1 MSVRLSIASEAPIPV
16 DKLTDLEKAV
26 DKGPT
31 ELVLGVEF
39 AGHLDQSISTLPGG
53 ISTSIQY
60 SSGNQCW
67 KLGDFSFTLSGG
79 VTGKL
84 SVITS
89 GKLLSYTDDLPTEA
103 VFGAAPTTKKD
114 DAKSIPVPPGAAYIG
129 LEMDFQIQGGISATI
144 TEGIYGVC
152 GSVNSKDTF
161 TIAFYKR
168 CNPADKLRDGIAA
181 AFSDFVLPLHAET
194 LGNLKVGDYLH
205 HNFNGNLQVG
215 LGASIGYDKLFYAGQ
230 YKADIPDTAGAL
242 KLTMSTKDEFQA
254 GAKLAFQLEYAG
266 TFEALLWKDAANA
279 GRLHLYRSQ
288 TQDASLGLNLGV
300 TLVGDPKACVT
311 AISSQLHDCFK
322 QVVGRL
328 GNSFDSKVW
337 PKAAPEIGDCVS
349 EANSKIAGWLKP
361 VQQAQ
366 ATLDFAIEKTNQTF
380 LLMDYSFDLTAS
392 AYATAW
398 GAAIAGKYIDALQ
411 TPNGGV
417 GIAVGSGLEKF
428 YEKKTSVTLNLFGKL
443 SAAWTDAIISN
454 SSLVYAGNNVFHLM
468 ADVGRS
474 SLYQLNKS
482 KREIDI
488 YFAAQADLES
498 GTTKL
503 GTIDLHVMLS
513 ATDNGAF
520 GKYIAGFLQLLTS
533 GPDAAAMVKAIDAL
547 AAQAKTTQVLQI
559 ILPPAT
565 YARLQSSTIA
575 KGRPDDQTKDQFNY
589 AAFAS
594 ACSDLNFS
602 QPSNFASLTYGVW
615 SNWNIACNDQWP
627 APAGSVPNRRELGD
641 IPNGV
646 AQLQLQ
652 SPEPGVSPDSIGYAL
667 HAGSDF
673 MNFCEDL
680 KNLAQAKAVEGDLDS
695 WNQLVDEL
703 KSIIEN
709 DVSPYFIAPTS
720 LALARLCAA
729 GAPPSEVKGPAP
741 GCADK
746 NSIAVTLTYS

>member
-1 MSVRLSIASEAPIPV
+1 MSVNFSIASETPTSV

-26 DKGPT
+26 DKLPT
-31 ELVLGVEF
+31 ELRLGVEF
-39 AGHLDQSISTLPGG
+39 AGHLDQSISTQPGG

-60 SSGNQCW
+60 TSGNQCW

-84 SVITS
+84 SVITP
-89 GKLLSYTDDLPTEA
+89 GKLLSYTDDLPTE
-103 VFGAAPTTKKD
+103 VSFGAAPTITKQD
-114 DAKSIPVPPGAAYIG
+114 TKSIPVPPGAAYIG
-129 LEMDFQIQGGISATI
+129 LEMDFQIKGGISANI
-144 TEGIYGVC
+144 TEGVYGVC
-152 GSVNSKDTF
+152 GSVSSKDTF
-161 TIAFYKR
+161 SVSFYKR
-168 CNPADKLRDGIAA
+168 CNPADRLRDAIAT

-194 LGNLKVGDYLH
+194 LSNLKVGDYLH

-215 LGASIGYDKLFYAGQ
+215 LGASIGYDKVFYAGQ

-288 TQDASLGLNLGV
+288 TQDASLGLSLGV
-300 TLVGDPKACVT
+300 TLAGDPKACAT
-311 AISSQLHDCFK
+311 AMSSQLHDCFK
-322 QVVGRL
+322 KVVGGL

-337 PKAAPEIGDCVS
+337 PKAAPEIGNCVN
-349 EANSKIAGWLKP
+349 EANSKIAGWLKH
-361 VQQAQ
+361 VQGAQ
-366 ATLDFAIEKTNQTF
+366 ATLDFAIEKTNETF
-380 LLMDYSFDLTAS
+380 LLMDYSFDLTAP

-398 GAAIAGKYIDALQ
+398 GAAIAGKYMDALQ

-417 GIAVGSGLEKF
+417 AIAVGSGLEKF
-428 YEKKTSVTLNLFGKL
+428 YDKKTSVTLNLFGKL
-443 SAAWTDAIISN
+443 SAAWTDAIISD
-454 SSLVYAGNNVFHLM
+454 STLVYAGNNVFHLM
-468 ADVGRS
+468 ADAGRS

-488 YFAAQADLES
+488 YFAAQANLES

-513 ATDNGAF
+513 ATDNQAF

-533 GPDAAAMVKAIDAL
+533 GPDATALVKAIDTL
-547 AAQAKTTQVLQI
+547 AAQPKATEVLQI

-565 YARLQSSTIA
+565 YGRLQSSTINN
-575 KGRPDDQTKDQFNY
+575 GRPDDQTKDQSNY
-589 AAFAS
+589 AAFAR
-594 ACSDLNFS
+594 ACSDLSFS

-615 SNWNIACNDQWP
+615 SNWNIACNDS
-627 APAGSVPNRRELGD
+627 APPPNAVPNRRALGD
-641 IPNGV
+641 TAGGV
-646 AQLQLQ
+646 AQLQIQ
-652 SPEPGVSPDSIGYAL
+652 SLEPGVSPDSIGYAL
-667 HAGSDF
+667 HAASDF

-695 WNQLVDEL
+695 WNKLVDEL

-709 DVSPYFIAPTS
+709 DVSPYFIAPTG
-720 LALARLCAA
+720 LALVRLCAA
-729 GAPPSEVKGPAP
+729 GALPGEVKGPAP

>member
-1 MSVRLSIASEAPIPV
+1 MSVRLSIASDAPVSV
-16 DKLTDLEKAV
+16 DKLTDLDKAV
-26 DKGPT
+26 DKVTT
-31 ELVLGVEF
+31 ELRLGVEF
-39 AGHLDQSISTLPGG
+39 AGHLDQSISTLPEG
-53 ISTSIQY
+53 ICTSIQY

-67 KLGDFSFTLSGG
+67 KLGEFSFTLSGG

-84 SVITS
+84 SVIKS
-89 GKLLSYTDDLPTEA
+89 GKLLSYTDDLPTE
-103 VFGAAPTTKKD
+103 VTFGPAPTAKKKD
-114 DAKSIPVPPGAAYIG
+114 DTKSIPVPPGAAYIG
-129 LEMDFQIQGGISATI
+129 LEMDFQIQGGISANF
-144 TEGIYGVC
+144 TEGVYGVC

-161 TIAFYKR
+161 TVAFYKL
-168 CNPADKLRDGIAA
+168 CKPADKLRDAISA

-215 LGASIGYDKLFYAGQ
+215 LGASIGYDKVFYAGQ
-230 YKADIPDTAGAL
+230 YKADIPDTADAL
-242 KLTMSTKDEFQA
+242 KLTMSARAEFQA

-266 TFEALLWKDAANA
+266 TFEALLWKDAPGT

-288 TQDASLGLNLGV
+288 TQDVSLGLNLGV
-300 TLVGDPKACVT
+300 TLAGDPKACAT
-311 AISSQLHDCFK
+311 AMSSQMHDCFK
-322 QVVGRL
+322 KVFGGL
-328 GNSFDSKVW
+328 GNSFDSKLW
-337 PKAAPEIGDCVS
+337 PKAAPEIGNCVS
-349 EANSKIAGWLKP
+349 DANSKVAGWLKP
-361 VQQAQ
+361 AQQTQ

-392 AYATAW
+392 AYAAAW
-398 GAAIAGKYIDALQ
+398 GTAIAGKYMDALQ
-411 TPNGGV
+411 VPNGGV
-417 GIAVGSGLEKF
+417 AIAVGSGLEKF
-428 YEKKTSVTLNLFGKL
+428 YDKKTSVTLNLFGKL
-443 SAAWTDAIISN
+443 NAAWTDAIISD
-454 SSLVYAGNNVFHLM
+454 STLVYAGNNVFHLL

-488 YFAAQADLES
+488 YFAAQANLES
-498 GTTKL
+498 GKTSL

-533 GPDAAAMVKAIDAL
+533 GPDATAMVKAIDML
-547 AAQAKTTQVLQI
+547 AAQPKTTEVLQI

-565 YARLQSSTIA
+565 YARLQSSVIVN
-575 KGRPDDQTKDQFNY
+575 GRPDDQTKDQLNY
-589 AAFAS
+589 AAFAR
-594 ACSDLNFS
+594 ACSDLSFS

-615 SNWNIACNDQWP
+615 SNWNIACNDS
-627 APAGSVPNRRELGD
+627 APPPNAAPNRRNIGD
-641 IPNGV
+641 TANGV
-646 AQLQLQ
+646 AQLQIQ

-667 HAGSDF
+667 HAASDF

-680 KNLAQAKAVEGDLDS
+680 KNLAQTKTIGDLDS

-709 DVSPYFIAPTS
+709 DVSPYFIAPTG

-729 GAPPSEVKGPAP
+729 GAAPSEVKGPAP

>member
-1 MSVRLSIASEAPIPV
+1 MSVRLSIGSNPAIPV
-16 DKLTDLEKAV
+16 DKLTDLEKSV
-26 DKGPT
+26 DKVPT
-31 ELVLGVEF
+31 ELRLGVEF
-39 AGHLDQSISTLPGG
+39 AGHLDHSISTLPKD

-60 SSGNQCW
+60 TSGNQCW

-79 VTGKL
+79 LTGKL

-89 GKLLSYTDDLPTEA
+89 GNLLSYTDDLPTEA
-103 VFGAAPTTKKD
+103 IFGAAPPDKKKET
-114 DAKSIPVPPGAAYIG
+114 KSIPVPPGAAFIG
-129 LEMDFQIQGGISATI
+129 LEMDFQIQGGISANF
-144 TEGIYGVC
+144 TEGIYGVS

-161 TIAFYKR
+161 TVAFYKR
-168 CNPADKLRDGIAA
+168 CNPADKLGDGIAA

-194 LGNLKVGDYLH
+194 LSNLKAGDYLH

-215 LGASIGYDKLFYAGQ
+215 LGASIGYNKIFYAGQ
-230 YKADIPDTAGAL
+230 YKADIPDTADAL
-242 KLTMSTKDEFQA
+242 KLTLSTKDEFQA
-254 GAKLAFQLEYAG
+254 GAKLAFQIEYAG
-266 TFEALLWKDAANA
+266 TFEALLWKDAANS

-288 TQDASLGLNLGV
+288 TQDVSLGLNLGV
-300 TLVGDPKACVT
+300 TLAGDPKACVT
-311 AISSQLHDCFK
+311 AISSQLHECFK
-322 QVVGRL
+322 KVLGGL
-328 GNSFDSKVW
+328 GNSFDSKLW
-337 PKAAPEIGDCVS
+337 PKAAPEIGNCVS
-349 EANSKIAGWLKP
+349 DVNSKIAGWLKHA
-361 VQQAQ
+361 QQIQ

-380 LLMDYSFDLTAS
+380 LLMDYSFDLTAP

-398 GAAIAGKYIDALQ
+398 GSAIAGKYIDALQ

-417 GIAVGSGLEKF
+417 AIAVGSGLEKF

-443 SAAWTDAIISN
+443 SAAWTDAIISD
-454 SSLVYAGNNVFHLM
+454 STLVYAGNNVFHLL

-488 YFAAQADLES
+488 YFAAQANLEA
-498 GTTKL
+498 GNTTL

-533 GPDAAAMVKAIDAL
+533 GPDATALVKAIDTL
-547 AAQAKTTQVLQI
+547 AAQAKTTQVLQV

-565 YARLQSSTIA
+565 YARLQSSTITN
-575 KGRPDDQTKDQFNY
+575 GRPDDQTKDQSNF
-589 AAFAS
+589 AAFAR
-594 ACSDLNFS
+594 ACSDLTFS
-602 QPSNFASLTYGVW
+602 QPSNFAALTYGVW

-627 APAGSVPNRRELGD
+627 APAGSVPNRTKLGD
-641 IPNGV
+641 TANGV
-646 AQLQLQ
+646 AQLQIQ
-652 SPEPGVSPDSIGYAL
+652 SPEPGVSPDNIGYAL
-667 HAGSDF
+667 HAASDF

-695 WNQLVDEL
+695 WNNLVAEL

-709 DVSPYFIAPTS
+709 DVSPYFIAPTG

>member
-1 MSVRLSIASEAPIPV
+1 MSVRLSIASDPAIPV
-16 DKLTDLEKAV
+16 DKLNDLEKAV
-26 DKGPT
+26 DKVPT
-31 ELVLGVEF
+31 ELRLGAEF
-39 AGHLDQSISTLPGG
+39 AGHLDKSISTLPEG

-103 VFGAAPTTKKD
+103 IFGAALPDKKKE
-114 DAKSIPVPPGAAYIG
+114 AKSIPVPPGAAFIG
-129 LEMDFQIQGGISATI
+129 LEMDLQIQGGISANF
-144 TEGIYGVC
+144 TEGVYGVC

-161 TIAFYKR
+161 TVAFYKR
-168 CNPADKLRDGIAA
+168 CNPADKLRDGIVA

-205 HNFNGNLQVG
+205 HNFNANLQVG
-215 LGASIGYDKLFYAGQ
+215 LGASIGYDKVFYAGQ
-230 YKADIPDTAGAL
+230 YKADIPDKADAL
-242 KLTMSTKDEFQA
+242 KLTMSAKGEFQA

-266 TFEALLWKDAANA
+266 TFEALLWRDAPNS

-300 TLVGDPKACVT
+300 TLSGDPKACLT
-311 AISSQLHDCFK
+311 AMSSQLHDGFK
-322 QVVGRL
+322 NVVGGL
-328 GNSFDSKVW
+328 GDSFDKKVW
-337 PKAAPEIGDCVS
+337 PKAANEIGNCVS
-349 EANSKIAGWLKP
+349 ETNSKIAGWLKP
-361 VQQAQ
+361 AQ
-366 ATLDFAIEKTNQTF
+366 GVKATLDLAIEKTNQTY
-380 LLMDYSFDLTAS
+380 LLMDYSFDLTAV
-392 AYATAW
+392 AYTAAW
-398 GAAIAGKYIDALQ
+398 AAAISGKYVDALQ
-411 TPNGGV
+411 IPGGGV
-417 GIAVGSGLEKF
+417 AIAVGSGLEKF

-443 SAAWTDAIISN
+443 SAAWTDAVISD
-454 SSLVYAGNNVFHLM
+454 STLVYAGNNIFHLL

-488 YFAAQADLES
+488 YFAAQANLES
-498 GTTKL
+498 GNTVL

-513 ATDNGAF
+513 ASDNGAF
-520 GKYIAGFLQLLTS
+520 GQYIAGFLQLLTS
-533 GPDAAAMVKAIDAL
+533 GPDATALVKAIDAL

-559 ILPPAT
+559 ILPPAA
-565 YARLQSSTIA
+565 YARLQSSTITN
-575 KGRPDDQTKDQFNY
+575 GRPDDQSKDQPNY
-589 AAFAS
+589 AAFAR
-594 ACSDLNFS
+594 ACSDLSFS
-602 QPSNFASLTYGVW
+602 QPSNFASLTYSVW
-615 SNWNIACNDQWP
+615 SGWNITCNDSAPP
-627 APAGSVPNRRELGD
+627 ANAVPDRRTIGD
-641 IPNGV
+641 TANGV
-646 AQLQLQ
+646 ALLKIQ

-667 HAGSDF
+667 HAASDF

-680 KNLAQAKAVEGDLDS
+680 KRLAQAKTIGDLDS
-695 WNQLVDEL
+695 WNKLVDEL

-709 DVSPYFIAPTS
+709 DVSPYFIAPTG
-720 LALARLCAA
+720 LALARLCSA
-729 GAPPSEVKGPAP
+729 GASPSEVKGPAP